1 MLFKNIFKPV
11 YIYHLLLFF
20 SFCVSL
26 NKQTDLY
33 YVNIFFYSLSHIII
47 IYLSFYYF
55 HYLLYFIFLFYG
67 LLFDIFLLD
76 EIGPHLLV
84 FVNLLLLISL
94 IKNYLYNLN
103 SLKVFYFIFLLIF
116 VIYFFEMVLADLFFN
131 YNFNFYNYFIVCIT
145 SSVILLPI
153 TFLFSKLD
161 KI

>member
-11 YIYHLLLFF
+11 YIYHFLLFF

-55 HYLLYFIFLFYG
+55 HFLLYFIFLFYG
-67 LLFDIFLLD
+67 LLFDIFLLN

-84 FVNLLLLISL
+84 FVILLLLIS
-94 IKNYLYNLN
+94 IMKNYLYNLS
-103 SLKVFYFIFLLIF
+103 SLKVFYFIFILIF
-116 VIYFFEMVLADLFFN
+116 VIYFFEMIFADLFFN
-131 YNFNFYNYFIVCIT
+131 YNFNFYNFFKVSIT
-145 SSVILLPI
+145 SAIMLLPI

>member
-26 NKQTDLY
+26 NKQTDFY

-55 HYLLYFIFLFYG
+55 HFLLYFIFLFYG
-67 LLFDIFLLD
+67 LLFDIFLLN

-84 FVNLLLLISL
+84 FVILLLFIS
-94 IKNYLYNLN
+94 IMKNYLYNLS

-116 VIYFFEMVLADLFFN
+116 VIYFFEMIFADLFFN
-131 YNFNFYNYFIVCIT
+131 YKFNFYNYFKVCIT
-145 SSVILLPI
+145 SSIILIPI